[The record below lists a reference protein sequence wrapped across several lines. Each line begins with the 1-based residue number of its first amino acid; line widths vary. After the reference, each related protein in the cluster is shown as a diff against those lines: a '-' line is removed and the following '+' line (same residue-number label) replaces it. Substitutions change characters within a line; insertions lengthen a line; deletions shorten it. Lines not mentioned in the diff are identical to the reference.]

1 MKCLLVYGTLSGS
14 TMTASELAASTLQS
28 LGHEVDVVSVESASS
43 ETLNAYGALI
53 VASPSWEDQ
62 GKDGQP
68 LPEIRMFL
76 EKLTAEHLKDKKIA
90 LMGLG
95 DTSYPHYC
103 GAIDVMEE
111 MLKNVSV
118 APVVPSL
125 RIDRYYSLREN
136 DDNVKNWASNLAN
149 ALSS

>member
-14 TMTASELAASTLQS
+14 TMTAAELAAAELRTS
-28 LGHEVDVVSVESASS
+28 GHEVDVVGVEEASHDKLS
-43 ETLNAYGALI
+43 LYGALI

-68 LPEIRMFL
+68 LPEIRKFL
-76 EKLTAEHLKDKKIA
+76 ETVTTEDLKNKKIA

-111 MLKNVSV
+111 MLKKISITPAVT
-118 APVVPSL
+118 SL
-125 RIDRYYSLREN
+125 RVDRYYSLREN
-136 DDNVKNWASNLAN
+136 EDYVKIWAAGLGKALA
-149 ALSS
+149 S

>member
-14 TMTASELAASTLQS
+14 TMTAAELSAATLRS
-28 LGHEVDVVSVESASS
+28 SGHEVDVIPVEEASR
-43 ETLNAYGALI
+43 EKITPYGALI

-68 LPEIRMFL
+68 LPEIRKFL
-76 EKLTAEHLKDKKIA
+76 ETVTAADLQNKKTA
-90 LMGLG
+90 LIGLG
-95 DTSYPHYC
+95 DTAYPHYC

-111 MLKNVSV
+111 MLKKISV
-118 APVVPSL
+118 APVVTSL

-136 DDNVKNWASNLAN
+136 EDNVKNWSMSLAK
-149 ALSS
+149 ALTS

>member
-14 TMTASELAASTLQS
+14 TMTAAELAAAELRTA
-28 LGHEVDVVSVESASS
+28 GHEVDVIGVEEASREKLAS
-43 ETLNAYGALI
+43 YGALI

-68 LPEIRMFL
+68 LPEVRKFL
-76 EKLTAEHLKDKKIA
+76 ETVTSEDLKDKKVA

-103 GAIDVMEE
+103 GAIDIMEE
-111 MLKNVSV
+111 MLKKISV
-118 APVVPSL
+118 TPIVTSL
-125 RIDRYYSLREN
+125 RVDRYYSLREN
-136 DDNVKNWASNLAN
+136 EDNVKTWAAGLGKSLA
-149 ALSS
+149 S